1 MLCSLREFYD
11 ESMAWCCLR
20 GFWMPQVQGTSVHR
34 VAVADVRATGQALG
48 DGEGDMGQKYA
59 KRSSSVR
66 RSLQRFFPCFFQPG
80 LPVTNRCVPQ
90 TCAVT

>member
-1 MLCSLREFYD
+1 
-11 ESMAWCCLR
+11 
-20 GFWMPQVQGTSVHR
+20 MPQVQGTSVHR